1 MYITIPLSPVV
12 SECSRKIIQLKYVYG
27 TNVFFEHPVLRGD
40 GGLVAA
46 GDSSILLTDSN
57 TSHHYVSHSSPSDK
71 IAKV

>member
-1 MYITIPLSPVV
+1 MNITIPLSPVV
-12 SECSRKIIQLKYVYG
+12 SECRRKIIQLKYVYG

-57 TSHHYVSHSSPSDK
+57 TLHHYVSHSPQSYK
-71 IAKV
+71 ISEI